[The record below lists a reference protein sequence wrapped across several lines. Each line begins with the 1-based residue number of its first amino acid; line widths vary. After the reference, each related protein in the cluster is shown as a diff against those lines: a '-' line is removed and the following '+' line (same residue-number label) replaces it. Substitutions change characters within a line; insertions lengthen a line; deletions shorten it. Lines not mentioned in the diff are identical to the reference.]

1 MTTNSLT
8 ISLPFVLIM
17 VLAGVTDLRT
27 RRIPNVLTV
36 AGMVAAPV
44 LWALLAGPVVALAS
58 VVGGAIALVVG
69 MTLFAL
75 GALGGGDAKL
85 LVVTGAFLG
94 PARLVSALL
103 VIGITGGVLA
113 LAVALR
119 RGHLLRTLARA
130 WHLSLHLTTLGRKG
144 TPHDLES
151 PGALTIPYGVAIAAG
166 SLATWFA
173 LPSELLTR

>member
-1 MTTNSLT
+1 MTSTSLA
-8 ISLPFVLIM
+8 ISIPFVLIM
-17 VLAGVTDLRT
+17 VLAAASDLRT
-27 RRIPNVLTV
+27 RRIPNALTV
-36 AGMVAAPV
+36 AGMAAAPV
-44 LWALLAGPVVALAS
+44 LWGLLDGPVVALAS
-58 VVGGAIALVVG
+58 IVGGGLALVVG

-113 LAVALR
+113 LAVAVG
-119 RGHLLRTLARA
+119 RGRLLGTLARV

-144 TPHDLES
+144 APHRIES
-151 PGALTIPYGVAIAAG
+151 PGSLTIPYGVAIAVG
-166 SLATWFA
+166 SLMTWFVSS
-173 LPSELLTR
+173 SELLAR